1 MVQKCLYSVI
11 YQGVQENIVVLNV
24 TIFCVQTKSVV
35 TSKFVVQLLHLL
47 RGKEPYFFSSLLRNK
62 ENTEDF

>member
-1 MVQKCLYSVI
+1 MWKRLYSII
-11 YQGVQENIVVLNV
+11 YEGVQENIVVLNV
-24 TIFCVQTKSVV
+24 TIFCAQTKSVV

-47 RGKEPYFFSSLLRNK
+47 RVKELYFFSSPLRNK